1 MLPTDTVAVDYRVL
15 GVEPVRGAGRLEALA
30 AIELDVAG
38 VVIVLQGVQL
48 RRRADGDFDCAA
60 PAFRHPRTGQWFPA
74 VILPPE
80 LRTALGKEVLATIRA
95 LPASPAPG
103 ATRAAA

>member
-1 MLPTDTVAVDYRVL
+1 MLPTDIVSRL
-15 GVEPVRGAGRLEALA
+15 LREIEVEPVRGAGRLEALA

-103 ATRAAA
+103 VTRAAA